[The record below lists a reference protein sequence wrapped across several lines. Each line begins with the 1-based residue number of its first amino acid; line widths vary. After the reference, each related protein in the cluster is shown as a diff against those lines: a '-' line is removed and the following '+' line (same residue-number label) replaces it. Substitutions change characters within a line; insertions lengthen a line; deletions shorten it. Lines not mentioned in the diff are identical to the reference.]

1 MWEGE
6 LGLGE
11 GPSGSLNEEQ
21 SSECLL
27 RVAMLT
33 LNFWLLLIKVEGLEI
48 PDVGSLAWVCVYV
61 CLEFWKVVVF
71 VFGNPQ
77 TLILEG
83 GKSGKWAEGEEKS
96 HFLVSLNHINWEN
109 I

>member
-61 CLEFWKVVVF
+61 CLEF
-71 VFGNPQ
+71 
-77 TLILEG
+77 LEG
-83 GKSGKWAEGEEKS
+83 GGVR
-96 HFLVSLNHINWEN
+96 LWESTDPHSRGRQVREVGRGRRK
-109 I
+109 ITFPCLFKPH